1 MTGMSADSLALL
13 IAATLNA
20 GTVVGLASLGLLINE
35 RAGVL
40 NLGAEGMMIVAA
52 IAGFATGVNTGSD
65 WLAFGAAALAGMVM
79 AALFGVLVIWL
90 NTNQYAT
97 GLALTLF
104 GSGLSAFVGI
114 KYTQQRLPDRP
125 HFDIP
130 GLADIPL
137 LGPALFKHHPL
148 VYITIALAIFMTWFL
163 MRSRAGLV
171 LRAVGESPE
180 SAHALG
186 YRVRPIRLMAVMAG
200 GALCGLAGAY
210 ISLVYTPLWVEGMVA
225 GKGWIALALTT
236 FATWRPARVLLGA
249 YLFGGVT
256 MLQFQLQGQGV
267 QIPSQWLTM
276 LPYLSTIVVLVL
288 ISRNPMW
295 IRINMP
301 ASLGKPFHPGA

>member
-1 MTGMSADSLALL
+1 MTGMSAESLALL

-65 WLAFGAAALAGMVM
+65 WLAFGAAALAGMAM

-137 LGPALFKHHPL
+137 VGPALFKHHPL

-186 YRVRPIRLMAVMAG
+186 YRVRPIRLMAVMAHC
-200 GALCGLAGAY
+200 AVWPAPTSRWSTRRCGWRAWWLAR
-210 ISLVYTPLWVEGMVA
+210 A
-225 GKGWIALALTT
+225 GSPW
-236 FATWRPARVLLGA
+236 P
-249 YLFGGVT
+249 
-256 MLQFQLQGQGV
+256 
-267 QIPSQWLTM
+267 
-276 LPYLSTIVVLVL
+276 
-288 ISRNPMW
+288 
-295 IRINMP
+295 
-301 ASLGKPFHPGA
+301 